1 MSNRAVL
8 LRTLEKHPQRLRV
21 IGTKSPHRLSNVQLV
36 AALRQLDLSPD
47 VIIAIHGMFTRGEMI
62 ANRGGR
68 QTLLA
73 KVALN
78 AMSAM
83 TAEVSPGD
91 FAKFL
96 RDRLTP
102 VERRALGPYLVQVAL
117 AL

>member
-1 MSNRAVL
+1 MADRAVL
-8 LRTLEKHPQRLRV
+8 LRTLEKHPQRRRV
-21 IGTKSPHRLSNVQLV
+21 IGTKSPHRLSNVQL
-36 AALRQLDLSPD
+36 SPD
-47 VIIAIHGMFTRGEMI
+47 VILATNGMFTRGEMV
-62 ANRGGR
+62 ATAGGQ

-91 FAKFL
+91 FANFL

-102 VERRALGPYLVQVAL
+102 AERRALGPYLVQVAM